1 MNLYRKIG
9 IYSLVGLIGFSSCK
23 KEDQTQNYNIQLDY
37 FGSQDFDE
45 KAVVIQRSQ
54 FPESIDDDLYPII
67 LTEQNDTLPAQF
79 DDRDGDGK
87 WDELFFL
94 TDLKSGKGQKL
105 KMMVV
110 ETKPKF
116 EKRVNVRFGVRASE
130 NDIVKPALSHTF
142 YPNQLPGVMGYQ
154 PYQTDGPS
162 WENDC
167 VGFRHYLDGRNS
179 KDVFGKKVK
188 YMSPDNVGINENGVT
203 EDNYHVMEEWGRDI
217 LAVGNSVGIGGFG
230 LKIGDDLARLG
241 VTEADSLNNVS
252 ETAYTVLV
260 NGPVRG
266 LMKFEYL
273 DWNPEGTGRTYQVEE
288 YTTIWPGMHG
298 YQNTV
303 SVSGIQG
310 DEELVIGLVNSR
322 TDKSLMTMEVGEFQ
336 VIYTH
341 DLQTYEKEWYLGLAL
356 IVPKSSYLGFIEAP
370 KEGSLSNTYLAKMKI
385 VDGKQLSYYAVAAWE
400 LADSNF
406 REEAYFR
413 NYLKSLAENLGVE
426 VIVSVGN

>member
-1 MNLYRKIG
+1 
-9 IYSLVGLIGFSSCK
+9 
-23 KEDQTQNYNIQLDY
+23 
-37 FGSQDFDE
+37 
-45 KAVVIQRSQ
+45 
-54 FPESIDDDLYPII
+54 
-67 LTEQNDTLPAQF
+67 
-79 DDRDGDGK
+79 
-87 WDELFFL
+87 
-94 TDLKSGKGQKL
+94 
-105 KMMVV
+105 
-110 ETKPKF
+110 
-116 EKRVNVRFGVRASE
+116 
-130 NDIVKPALSHTF
+130 
-142 YPNQLPGVMGYQ
+142 MGYQ

-188 YMSPDNVGINENGVT
+188 YMSPDNVGINDNGVT
-203 EDNYHVMEEWGRDI
+203 QDNYHVMEEWGRDI

-252 ETAYTVLV
+252 ETDYTVLA
-260 NGPVRG
+260 NGPARG
-266 LMKFEYL
+266 LMKFEYH
-273 DWNPEGTGRTYQVEE
+273 DWNPEGMGRTYQVEE

-303 SVSGIQG
+303 SISGIQG

-322 TDKSLMTMEVGEFQ
+322 TDKSLMIMEVGEFQ

-356 IVPKSSYLGFIEAP
+356 IIPKANYLGFMEAP

-385 VDGKQLSYYAVAAWE
+385 LDGKQLSYYAIAAWE

-406 REEAYFR
+406 RDEAYFR
-413 NYLKSLAENLGVE
+413 NYLKSLAEKLGVE
-426 VIVSVGN
+426 VKVSVGN